1 VLGFLLGY
9 AMEKTVLENPLV
21 VASGLSKVF
30 PDRKGKKIIAVDGI
44 DFECRGG
51 RIFGLLGPNGA
62 GKTTTLRMLSTILR
76 PSGGTATICGFD
88 VGDQPEEVRS
98 RIGFLTG
105 TTGLYGRLTPREMVT
120 YYARLNGMRDAET
133 RTRVAELFDLLDMN
147 EFADRKNDNLSTGMK
162 QRVSLARS
170 IVHDPPVMIFDEPT
184 AGLDILSSRAIIAFI
199 NTCKDEGKC
208 VIFSTHILHEA
219 QRLCD
224 EVAIIHK
231 GKLLAQGPIEEL
243 QQQSGREDLE
253 DIFIDLVEEKS

>member
-1 VLGFLLGY
+1 
-9 AMEKTVLENPLV
+9 MDKTNFENPLV
-21 VASGLSKVF
+21 QATRLSKVF
-30 PDRKGKKIIAVDGI
+30 PDGKDKKVVAVDGI
-44 DFECRGG
+44 DFECHGG
-51 RIFGLLGPNGA
+51 KIFGLLGPNGA

-76 PSGGTATICGFD
+76 PSDGTATICGFD
-88 VGDQPEEVRS
+88 VRNQPEEVRS
-98 RIGFLTG
+98 QIGFLTG

-133 RTRVAELFDLLDMN
+133 RTRIAELFGLLGMN
-147 EFADRKNDNLSTGMK
+147 DFADRKNDNLSTGMK

-199 NTCKDEGKC
+199 NTCKNQGKC

-231 GKLLAQGPIEEL
+231 GKLLARGSIEAL
-243 QQQSGREDLE
+243 QKQSGRNELE
-253 DIFIDLVEEKS
+253 DIFIDLVEEDS

>member
-1 VLGFLLGY
+1 MVI
-9 AMEKTVLENPLV
+9 ATK
-21 VASGLSKVF
+21 LSKVF
-30 PDRKGKKIIAVDGI
+30 SDGKNKQIVAVDGI
-44 DFECRGG
+44 DFECQGG

-76 PSGGTATICGFD
+76 PSDGTATICGFD
-88 VGDQPEEVRS
+88 IRNQPEEVRS

-133 RTRVAELFDLLDMN
+133 KTRVAELFDLLDMN
-147 EFADRKNDNLSTGMK
+147 EFADRKNDKLSTGMK

-184 AGLDILSSRAIIAFI
+184 AGLDILSSRSIISFI
-199 NTCKDEGKC
+199 NTCRDQGKC

-231 GKLLAQGPIEEL
+231 GKLLTQGSIEAL
-243 QQQSGREDLE
+243 QETSGQRDLE
-253 DIFIDLVEEKS
+253 DIFIDLVEEKD